1 MFGECGRCW
10 NWAFRCRSR
19 RIAIGRRC
27 ASPVLYSSRD
37 SSLLC
42 AKAGGRKGVF
52 LCLYSRRLPSSFS
65 PNLLTRSIQEKHR
78 TGAPL
83 LDLTVS
89 NPTEVL
95 PRYPHSQIAKTYAS
109 IQDLGYHPQP
119 FGLEEARNEIA
130 GLYRDLGV
138 HLSVDQIALTAS
150 SSEAYAC
157 LFKLLCDPDDEV
169 LVPVPSYPLFEYL
182 AALDC
187 VRTVPYPLV
196 YDGAWSIDFAY
207 LRQHLS
213 ARSRAIV
220 VVNPNN
226 PTGSLLKTLE
236 AGPLS
241 DIARE
246 HGVAIISDEVFA
258 DYRFGSDTDSVVT
271 LAGQDSTLA
280 FSLNGLSKMAA
291 MPQMK
296 LGWIVISGPARERQA
311 ARDRLELVLDTYLSV
326 STPVQAVLHELLE
339 IGAENRRNLKSR
351 IDANLS
357 TLRTV
362 LADKSVHAL
371 HADGGWSAILRLPS
385 NWSEEFWIR
394 QLLETE
400 NVIVQPGYF
409 FDMPSEPYAVISLI
423 TPEGDFEQGVSR
435 IARLAAR
442 R

>member
-1 MFGECGRCW
+1 M
-10 NWAFRCRSR
+10 
-19 RIAIGRRC
+19 
-27 ASPVLYSSRD
+27 
-37 SSLLC
+37 
-42 AKAGGRKGVF
+42 GGRKRVF
-52 LCLYSRRLPSSFS
+52 LSLYSRRLPSSFS
-65 PNLLTRSIQEKHR
+65 PNLFTRSIEEKRR
-78 TGAPL
+78 TGVPL

-95 PRYPHSQIAKTYAS
+95 PRYPHSQIAKAYAA
-109 IQDLGYHPQP
+109 IRDLGYHPQP

-130 GLYRDLGV
+130 ELYRDSGV
-138 HLSVDQIALTAS
+138 HLTVDRIALTAS

-187 VRTVPYPLV
+187 VRSVPYPLI
-196 YDGAWSIDFAY
+196 YDGAWCIDFEH

-226 PTGSLLKTLE
+226 PTGSLVKTFE
-236 AGPLS
+236 AGLLT

-246 HGVAIISDEVFA
+246 HGMAIISDEVFA
-258 DYRFGSDTDSVVT
+258 DYRFGNDTENVAT
-271 LAGQDSTLA
+271 LAGQDSTLV

-296 LGWIVISGPARERQA
+296 LGWIVISGPPRERQA
-311 ARDRLELVLDTYLSV
+311 ACDRLELVLDTYLSV
-326 STPVQAVLHELLE
+326 STPVQAALRELLE

-362 LADKSVHAL
+362 LADKSVQAL
-371 HADGGWSAILRLPS
+371 HADGGWSAILRLP
-385 NWSEEFWIR
+385 NTWSEEFWIR

-409 FDMPSEPYAVISLI
+409 LTCLQNHMP
-423 TPEGDFEQGVSR
+423 
-435 IARLAAR
+435 
-442 R
+442 